1 MRKLLSLIIVAFAG
15 FVLLYIS
22 RFWLFSLWERP
33 GLFDLKS
40 LPPQGGLLRSW
51 LRGTDLVPFE
61 LMIWAIGGFLVLTGL
76 EKIFDYLKHRPNNQ
90 NT

>member
-1 MRKLLSLIIVAFAG
+1 MKKLIKLSIVAVTG

-22 RFWLFSLWERP
+22 RFWLFTLWDRP
-33 GLFDLKS
+33 GLFDIKAI
-40 LPPQGGLLRSW
+40 PPQGGLLRTW

-76 EKIFDYLKHRPNNQ
+76 EKIFDKLKTPSD
-90 NT
+90 

>member
-1 MRKLLSLIIVAFAG
+1 MKKLLSLSIVAITG

-33 GLFDLKS
+33 GLFDLKT

-51 LRGTDLVPFE
+51 LRGTDFVPFE
-61 LMIWAIGGFLVLTGL
+61 LMIWVISGFLILTGL
-76 EKIFDYLKHRPNNQ
+76 EKVFDAIKRNSKK
-90 NT
+90 